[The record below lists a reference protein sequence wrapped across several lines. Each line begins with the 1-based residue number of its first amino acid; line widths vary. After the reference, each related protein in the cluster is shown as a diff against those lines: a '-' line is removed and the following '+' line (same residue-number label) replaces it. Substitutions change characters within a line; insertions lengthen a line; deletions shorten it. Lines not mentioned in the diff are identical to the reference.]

1 MAVEKTMTPFKIEGM
16 EDDAE
21 ELQIEIVN
29 PDAVAMETEDG
40 GVIIDFEG
48 DIADE
53 LLGNQHDDNL
63 AEVLDDDDLAS
74 MASDL
79 LADFQADRRISF

>member
-1 MAVEKTMTPFKIEGM
+1 MAVDKTMTPFEIEGM

-40 GVIIDFEG
+40 GHYRF
-48 DIADE
+48 
-53 LLGNQHDDNL
+53 
-63 AEVLDDDDLAS
+63 
-74 MASDL
+74 
-79 LADFQADRRISF
+79 